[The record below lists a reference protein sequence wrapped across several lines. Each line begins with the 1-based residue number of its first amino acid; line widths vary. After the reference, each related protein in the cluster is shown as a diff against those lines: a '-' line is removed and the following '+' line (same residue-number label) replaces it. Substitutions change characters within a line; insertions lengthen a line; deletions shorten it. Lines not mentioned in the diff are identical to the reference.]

1 MEKARRP
8 SLEPGFSLLH
18 WQKLSMDADLTGGVG
33 KADPDDEASWRAWP
47 RAEIRKH
54 STRDDF
60 WTIIRGKVYN
70 LTQYLPYHPGGVDIL
85 MSTAGRDGTALFDK
99 HHSWVSEEALLE
111 ACFIGVVAPEENG
124 APSSPPSPPAAAERA
139 AAKVKWSPTRITWD
153 EANLAANDATLDE
166 LRPFQK
172 IALPETPFLYYNDG
186 QGNEGVGSYYNGEH
200 NGAGEPSVS
209 IHSNYLP
216 NFLPPEAVAAE
227 KKSAAGPRQMSVDA
241 LRQMLGQ
248 LETDDDGRAAY
259 HPKYAAG
266 EMDDYFEAKRQALY
280 AGEAR
285 VAAASAG
292 LPDGWVAQLSTS
304 EPREV
309 YFVHEASGASQWERP
324 TCAVVEPVDVEGVAT
339 FGTLD

>member
-60 WTIIRGKVYN
+60 WMIIRGKVYN
-70 LTQYLPYHPGGVDIL
+70 LTSYLPYHPGGVDIL

-172 IALPETPFLYYNDG
+172 LSL
-186 QGNEGVGSYYNGEH
+186 
-200 NGAGEPSVS
+200 
-209 IHSNYLP
+209 IHI
-216 NFLPPEAVAAE
+216 
-227 KKSAAGPRQMSVDA
+227 
-241 LRQMLGQ
+241 
-248 LETDDDGRAAY
+248 
-259 HPKYAAG
+259 
-266 EMDDYFEAKRQALY
+266 
-280 AGEAR
+280 
-285 VAAASAG
+285 
-292 LPDGWVAQLSTS
+292 
-304 EPREV
+304 
-309 YFVHEASGASQWERP
+309 
-324 TCAVVEPVDVEGVAT
+324 
-339 FGTLD
+339 